1 VGERWMN
8 QKEEIQRRILKFPK
22 INRDLD
28 FQKSNKKKFIQGLN
42 TPSKRGE
49 GARRQPPRGE
59 KRNDF
64 ATNVRDQG
72 Y

>member
-8 QKEEIQRRILKFPK
+8 QKEEIQRRILNFPK

-28 FQKSNKKKFIQGLN
+28 FPKSNKKNSSRVSTLHQN
-42 TPSKRGE
+42 EER